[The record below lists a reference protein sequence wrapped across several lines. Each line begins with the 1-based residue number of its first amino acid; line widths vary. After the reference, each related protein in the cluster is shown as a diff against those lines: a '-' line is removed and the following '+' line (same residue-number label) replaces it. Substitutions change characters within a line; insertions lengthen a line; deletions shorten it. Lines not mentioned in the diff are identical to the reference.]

1 MIIFVNYYVSLF
13 IMFLILILYF
23 AVVRVFRKKV
33 EYFGLDRSKFATARL
48 KLIQESFNSIYEV
61 KNNFLEQKLSLNLRR
76 ILYKISR
83 SKLYIYFLSFLPQ
96 IISEMVI
103 IICLFVGFMYALNN
117 NLDLKYFLPEISL
130 IILTFIRLS
139 PLANKSIN
147 IINAIVY
154 AEPTVNRLSS
164 GITLLNNETLK
175 DNLEINQIKLKDNI
189 KFDSVSF
196 AYEDDSAILE
206 NVNLEIIKGSMVG
219 INGVSGAGKTTLL
232 NLLTGFY
239 QPKSGQVLVDGKNIN
254 DLKNYK
260 DWLINIGYVPQV
272 SFIFDDTIYNNITLE
287 FVNTNSN
294 VSNLD
299 KVLEDAQLSDFVS
312 SLKKGINTNLGE
324 LGSKISGGQ
333 KQRIALARALYHEK
347 NIIILDESTN
357 SLDKTTE
364 ERFINNLKALNKT
377 VVVVSHD
384 LEVMKFCDTVYK
396 IENRTISKI
405 Q

>member
-1 MIIFVNYYVSLF
+1 MKMI
-13 IMFLILILYF
+13 
-23 AVVRVFRKKV
+23 
-33 EYFGLDRSKFATARL
+33 
-48 KLIQESFNSIYEV
+48 
-61 KNNFLEQKLSLNLRR
+61 
-76 ILYKISR
+76 
-83 SKLYIYFLSFLPQ
+83 P
-96 IISEMVI
+96 
-103 IICLFVGFMYALNN
+103 
-117 NLDLKYFLPEISL
+117 
-130 IILTFIRLS
+130 
-139 PLANKSIN
+139 
-147 IINAIVY
+147 
-154 AEPTVNRLSS
+154 
-164 GITLLNNETLK
+164 
-175 DNLEINQIKLKDNI
+175 
-189 KFDSVSF
+189 
-196 AYEDDSAILE
+196 ILE

-239 QPKSGQVLVDGKNIN
+239 QPKSGQVLVGVNIN
-254 DLKNYK
+254 DLKNLK
-260 DWLINIGYVPQV
+260 IGLLILVMCLKKFYIWWY
-272 SFIFDDTIYNNITLE
+272 IYNNITLE